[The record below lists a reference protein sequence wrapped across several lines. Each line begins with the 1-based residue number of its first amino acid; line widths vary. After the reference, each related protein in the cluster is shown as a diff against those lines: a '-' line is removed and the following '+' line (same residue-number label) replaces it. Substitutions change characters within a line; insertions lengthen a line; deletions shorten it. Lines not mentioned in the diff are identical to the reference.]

1 MVMTARKFSLGLL
14 AVLFVAAGANHF
26 VNPEVYVR
34 IMPPSFPMPSKLVAV
49 SGFFE
54 IFGGVGLLVTRLR
67 RPAGWGLVALLIAV
81 FPANIHM
88 ALNTSQ
94 YPDIPA
100 FLIYARLPMQFV
112 LIAWVAYASNL
123 RLPTPTT
130 SHREDETARADA
142 GVTVRSEKE

>member
-1 MVMTARKFSLGLL
+1 MTARKFSLGLL

-26 VNPEVYVR
+26 VNPEVYLR

-54 IFGGVGLLVTRLR
+54 IFGGVGVLVTRLR

-112 LIAWVAYASNL
+112 LIAWVAYASDL
-123 RLPTPTT
+123 RRPTPTT

-142 GVTVRSEKE
+142 DVTVRSEKE